1 MISIWFIVGSA
12 VLILAIIVVEYF
24 VLKRIIQQP
33 VREDNKKVLQE
44 RAEIEQ
50 ELLVNQNEL
59 KNVKQQ
65 IFEAQKR
72 TSELDRSIRDKEKLF
87 QHYTDSMEENL
98 QQKKDA
104 YIAELQRKAAEEV
117 FSINKKKEEL
127 HDEIQ
132 KTQSELVSL
141 QNTRAAIIEAHRREE
156 ELNNNDFYVLQIP
169 EDELDDIH
177 YLERIKIKLHFPII
191 IGKVIWTTFIQKKVN
206 NLAARV
212 LPQKDTVGIY
222 KITNLNT
229 SECYIGQ
236 SVNVRQRWI
245 DHCKAGIGAVESSAS
260 NKLYAA
266 MRQDGIESF
275 AFELLEECDKD
286 QLNEKERYYIN
297 LYNSDTLGYNSNSGV
312 KN

>member
-1 MISIWFIVGSA
+1 MISVWFIVGSA

-132 KTQSELVSL
+132 KT
-141 QNTRAAIIEAHRREE
+141 
-156 ELNNNDFYVLQIP
+156 
-169 EDELDDIH
+169 
-177 YLERIKIKLHFPII
+177 
-191 IGKVIWTTFIQKKVN
+191 
-206 NLAARV
+206 
-212 LPQKDTVGIY
+212 
-222 KITNLNT
+222 
-229 SECYIGQ
+229 
-236 SVNVRQRWI
+236 
-245 DHCKAGIGAVESSAS
+245 
-260 NKLYAA
+260 
-266 MRQDGIESF
+266 
-275 AFELLEECDKD
+275 
-286 QLNEKERYYIN
+286 
-297 LYNSDTLGYNSNSGV
+297 
-312 KN
+312 

>member
-1 MISIWFIVGSA
+1 MISVWFIVGSA

-141 QNTRAAIIEAHRREE
+141 QNTRAAIIESHRREE

-191 IGKVIWTTFIQKKVN
+191 IGKVIWT
-206 NLAARV
+206 
-212 LPQKDTVGIY
+212 
-222 KITNLNT
+222 
-229 SECYIGQ
+229 
-236 SVNVRQRWI
+236 
-245 DHCKAGIGAVESSAS
+245 
-260 NKLYAA
+260 
-266 MRQDGIESF
+266 
-275 AFELLEECDKD
+275 
-286 QLNEKERYYIN
+286 
-297 LYNSDTLGYNSNSGV
+297 
-312 KN
+312 